1 MKLNLSALM
10 LVYLLLAGD
19 SGVDGDDKN
28 DAHHH
33 RDHGGGEVI
42 GDCAT
47 TNTAC
52 VNIFDG

>member
-1 MKLNLSALM
+1 M

-47 TNTAC
+47 TNTAYF
-52 VNIFDG
+52 NIFDG